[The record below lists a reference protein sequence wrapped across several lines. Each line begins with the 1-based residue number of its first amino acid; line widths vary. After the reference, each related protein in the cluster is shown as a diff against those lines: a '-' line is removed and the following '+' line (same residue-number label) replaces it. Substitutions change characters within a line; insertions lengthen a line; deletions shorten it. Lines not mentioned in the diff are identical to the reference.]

1 MSMRRLAGA
10 GLGAATVVVTLFMI
24 VEQEGAPAIE
34 ERLLSIAT
42 QALWTAMIA
51 WIILAGSMLGLIARG
66 WAPRLQIVGLL
77 FLALSAL
84 GILAIIG
91 EIPTED
97 ILATLTIRWAGLATG
112 AFFAIGY
119 TLSMLTASI
128 DEEED
133 PLLLLGREQ
142 S

>member
-10 GLGAATVVVTLFMI
+10 GLGATTIVVILFTI
-24 VEQEGAPAIE
+24 VEQGKSPAIE
-34 ERLLSIAT
+34 ERLISIVT
-42 QALWTAMIA
+42 HALWTAMIT
-51 WIILAGSMLGLIARG
+51 WIILAGSMLGLITRG
-66 WAPRLQIVGLL
+66 WAPRLQIVGIL

-119 TLSMLTASI
+119 ALTTLTASM
-128 DEEED
+128 DKEED
-133 PLLLLGREQ
+133 PLLLLGRKQ

>member
-10 GLGAATVVVTLFMI
+10 GLGAAIIVVTLFMI
-24 VEQEGAPAIE
+24 VERGEAPEIE
-34 ERLLSIAT
+34 ERLISIVT
-42 QALWTAMIA
+42 QAIWTAMIA

-91 EIPTED
+91 KIPTQD
-97 ILATLTIRWAGLATG
+97 ILATLTIRWVGLATG
-112 AFFAIGY
+112 TFFAIGY
-119 TLSMLTASI
+119 TLSTLIASI

>member
-10 GLGAATVVVTLFMI
+10 GLGAAIIVVTLFMI
-24 VEQEGAPAIE
+24 VERGESPAIE
-34 ERLLSIAT
+34 ERLISIVT
-42 QALWTAMIA
+42 QAIWTAMIA

-77 FLALSAL
+77 FLALSSL

-91 EIPTED
+91 KIPTED

-119 TLSMLTASI
+119 TLSTLTASI

>member
-1 MSMRRLAGA
+1 
-10 GLGAATVVVTLFMI
+10 MI
-24 VEQEGAPAIE
+24 VEQGKSPAIE
-34 ERLLSIAT
+34 ERLISIVT
-42 QALWTAMIA
+42 HALWTAMIT
-51 WIILAGSMLGLIARG
+51 WIILAGSMLGLITRG
-66 WAPRLQIVGLL
+66 WAPRLQIVGIL

-119 TLSMLTASI
+119 ALSTLTASM
-128 DEEED
+128 DKEED
-133 PLLLLGREQ
+133 PLLLLGRKQ